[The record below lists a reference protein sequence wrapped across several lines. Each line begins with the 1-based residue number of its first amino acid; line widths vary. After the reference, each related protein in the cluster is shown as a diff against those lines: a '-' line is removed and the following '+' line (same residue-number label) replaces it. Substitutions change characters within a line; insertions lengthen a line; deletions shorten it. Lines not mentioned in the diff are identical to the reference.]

1 MDSVNL
7 LEWLMRLRKTLVFTS
22 SLKDMIKGM
31 IKDVIKDSDEQPDEE
46 MHMVGLRGS

>member
-1 MDSVNL
+1 
-7 LEWLMRLRKTLVFTS
+7 MRLRKTLVFTN

-46 MHMVGLRGS
+46 MHMVGLGGS

>member
-1 MDSVNL
+1 M
-7 LEWLMRLRKTLVFTS
+7 LERLMRLRKTLVFTN

-46 MHMVGLRGS
+46 MHMVGLGGS